1 MSKSVPSAAS
11 AQHKRL
17 ARAPSALPWYVLK
30 IVAVSKNA
38 PTHETSRPPT
48 STHARG
54 FTLVEVL
61 VALVVLSIGLLGMAK
76 MVMVSSHS
84 NDSAYLRSQ
93 ATALAYQ
100 AMDSMRAN
108 LMAGDGQWLR
118 RHPRVMPAPTGNC
131 SAYCL
136 NTPPGLVGCY
146 GWKQHLINALPS
158 GTGSITTSATFPV
171 IATVVV
177 QWDDSA
183 AQSAIA
189 TATDS
194 GRPLT
199 RSRSLCKRCCNDA
212 RARLLVGRAH
222 GGDHPGFDCHGGRHV
237 GVHRL
242 ALRISVDLRCR
253 RGER

>member
-1 MSKSVPSAAS
+1 M
-11 AQHKRL
+11 RL
-17 ARAPSALPWYVLK
+17 HTKFTPL
-30 IVAVSKNA
+30 N
-38 PTHETSRPPT
+38 
-48 STHARG
+48 STDARG

-108 LMAGDGQWLR
+108 LIAATANGYATPLG
-118 RHPRVMPAPTGNC
+118 VMPAPTGNC
-131 SAYCL
+131 STYCL
-136 NTPPGLVGCY
+136 NTPLALSDVY

-183 AQSAIA
+183 GQNAIA
-189 TATDS
+189 TAT
-194 GRPLT
+194 
-199 RSRSLCKRCCNDA
+199 N
-212 RARLLVGRAH
+212 
-222 GGDHPGFDCHGGRHV
+222 
-237 GVHRL
+237 
-242 ALRISVDLRCR
+242 SVAAPNMQSITLQTVLQ
-253 RGER
+253 

>member
-1 MSKSVPSAAS
+1 MK
-11 AQHKRL
+11 H
-17 ARAPSALPWYVLK
+17 
-30 IVAVSKNA
+30 
-38 PTHETSRPPT
+38 THFSEKDQ
-48 STHARG
+48 RG

-108 LMAGDGQWLR
+108 LTASTTNGYITPLN
-118 RHPRVMPAPTGNC
+118 VMPAATVNC
-131 SAYCL
+131 SAVCD
-136 NTPPGLVGCY
+136 NTTLALSDVY
-146 GWKQHLINALPS
+146 AWKQHLKNALPA

-183 AQSAIA
+183 AQKVFNAPVA
-189 TATDS
+189 TNTQS
-194 GRPLT
+194 ITLQT
-199 RSRSLCKRCCNDA
+199 VLQ
-212 RARLLVGRAH
+212 
-222 GGDHPGFDCHGGRHV
+222 
-237 GVHRL
+237 
-242 ALRISVDLRCR
+242 
-253 RGER
+253 

>member
-1 MSKSVPSAAS
+1 MHLHTKYATFI
-11 AQHKRL
+11 Q
-17 ARAPSALPWYVLK
+17 
-30 IVAVSKNA
+30 
-38 PTHETSRPPT
+38 TEQ
-48 STHARG
+48 RG

-93 ATALAYQ
+93 ATAMAYQ

-108 LMAGDGQWLR
+108 LLGATAGNYATALN
-118 RHPRVMPAPTGNC
+118 VMPAPTGNC

-136 NTPPGLVGCY
+136 NTALALSDVY
-146 GWKQHLINALPS
+146 GWKQHLLSLPG

-183 AQSAIA
+183 AQAQSVFHAPAA
-189 TATDS
+189 TNTQS
-194 GRPLT
+194 ITVQTVLQ
-199 RSRSLCKRCCNDA
+199 
-212 RARLLVGRAH
+212 
-222 GGDHPGFDCHGGRHV
+222 
-237 GVHRL
+237 
-242 ALRISVDLRCR
+242 
-253 RGER
+253 

>member
-1 MSKSVPSAAS
+1 MRV
-11 AQHKRL
+11 HKK
-17 ARAPSALPWYVLK
+17 Y
-30 IVAVSKNA
+30 
-38 PTHETSRPPT
+38 TSFNVT
-48 STHARG
+48 DARG

-108 LMAGDGQWLR
+108 LLAATANGYITTIG
-118 RHPRVMPAPTGNC
+118 VMPAPAGNC
-131 SAYCL
+131 AAYCD
-136 NTPPGLVGCY
+136 NTTLALSDVY
-146 GWKQHLINALPS
+146 GWKQHLKNALPS

-183 AQSAIA
+183 AQAQKA
-189 TATDS
+189 FNA
-194 GRPLT
+194 P
-199 RSRSLCKRCCNDA
+199 
-212 RARLLVGRAH
+212 VGTNTQSITLQT
-222 GGDHPGFDCHGGRHV
+222 V
-237 GVHRL
+237 L
-242 ALRISVDLRCR
+242 Q
-253 RGER
+253 